1 MLSQLLEGREV
12 EGEARGDSLPLAMAL
27 EADRVLIEQLHE
39 RLDNQPV
46 MAIAAIEVLMGV
58 IERSSAATMMGLQ
71 RELDQ
76 AKSCLLRHAA
86 SPEATALRGRPLI
99 AVESGCELF
108 LRHVM
113 REFASLDFGECRA
126 LLLRRAAGFTAIS
139 SAARERIAQLGAPF
153 VRGGA
158 VVLTHGLS
166 RVALAV
172 LAKADADGRE
182 FSLVVPEGRVPGTAH
197 KSGYE
202 IAAAFAAAGVR
213 APVSVILDA
222 AVATA
227 MESVDLCIVG
237 AEGVLENGGVVNKA
251 RRRARP
257 LSLSRARAR
266 ARARGGSSQPP
277 CPPRSQ
283 VGTYQIARCARAHGK
298 PLYVAAESGRS
309 GI

>member
-1 MLSQLLEGREV
+1 MKLPQSKP
-12 EGEARGDSLPLAMAL
+12 ARGVWTVTLSLIMAELL

-71 RELDQ
+71 HELDQ

-126 LLLRRAAGFTAIS
+126 AAAAAGGNRHLVGRAQ
-139 SAARERIAQLGAPF
+139 RIAQLGAPF

-158 VVLTHGLS
+158 MLTHGLS

-172 LAKADADGRE
+172 LARRGGRRG
-182 FSLVVPEGRVPGTAH
+182 SRRRRGPRARHRAQVGLRDRRRVRRRGRA
-197 KSGYE
+197 
-202 IAAAFAAAGVR
+202 R
-213 APVSVILDA
+213 AVSVILDA
-222 AVATA
+222 AVRH
-227 MESVDLCIVG
+227 
-237 AEGVLENGGVVNKA
+237 GG
-251 RRRARP
+251 RRRVHR
-257 LSLSRARAR
+257 R
-266 ARARGGSSQPP
+266 RGG
-277 CPPRSQ
+277 
-283 VGTYQIARCARAHGK
+283 RA
-298 PLYVAAESGRS
+298 
-309 GI
+309 